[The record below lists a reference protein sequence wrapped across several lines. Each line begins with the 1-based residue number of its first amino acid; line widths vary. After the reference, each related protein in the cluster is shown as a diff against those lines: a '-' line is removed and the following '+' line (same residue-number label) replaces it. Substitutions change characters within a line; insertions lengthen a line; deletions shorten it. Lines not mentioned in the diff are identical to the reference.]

1 MQVQRATTQK
11 KRELGVNMYLEA
23 WRLFELKQQGAGA
36 KDKRGSVISRAAD
49 RQVTTAGA
57 GRALP
62 GAAPGETSLSPGGYN
77 RFLLSTTTLL
87 GESNKVRGGDVCVC
101 VGGGRGGRGV
111 APDHRQGSIRRSL
124 EQV

>member
-1 MQVQRATTQK
+1 M
-11 KRELGVNMYLEA
+11 
-23 WRLFELKQQGAGA
+23 
-36 KDKRGSVISRAAD
+36 KDKRASVISRAAD

-87 GESNKVRGGDVCVC
+87 GEQTGSGGMCVCVCVC
-101 VGGGRGGRGV
+101 VGRGGGGV
-111 APDHRQGSIRRSL
+111 APDHGQGSIRRSL
-124 EQV
+124 GASVVDFK